1 MPMRVLLTGANG
13 QLGAYLLRELV
24 HAAASVVGWSG
35 SRSGRLF
42 GVELQPVDLA
52 DPDKL
57 ADAFRRAAP
66 TTVIHTAAVASIAE
80 CWRNPERAHQ
90 VNTHAT
96 TVLAE
101 LAEQARARFVHV
113 STDLVFDG
121 EKGWYREEDV
131 P

>member
-1 MPMRVLLTGANG
+1 D
-13 QLGAYLLRELV
+13 Q
-24 HAAASVVGWSG
+24 
-35 SRSGRLF
+35 
-42 GVELQPVDLA
+42 
-52 DPDKL
+52 L

-66 TTVIHTAAVASIAE
+66 TTVLHTAAVASIAE

-96 TVLAE
+96 AVLAE

-131 P
+131 PAPLSVDARTKAAAEAPVAAIPRGLVVRMSLLF